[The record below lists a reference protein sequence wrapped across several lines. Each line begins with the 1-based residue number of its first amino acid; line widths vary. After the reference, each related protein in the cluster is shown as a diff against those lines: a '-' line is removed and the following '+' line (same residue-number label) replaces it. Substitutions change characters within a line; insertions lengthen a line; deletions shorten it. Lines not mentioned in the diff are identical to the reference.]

1 MNIFDFKVGIKM
13 KKANKR
19 KLGDLLV
26 QADMITKDQLKEGLQ
41 EQVKTGKKL
50 GEILVEKGWVTEQNI
65 IEVLEFQ
72 LGIPQVDLSKY
83 VIDSKAAGMINEN
96 LAKRHMLIP
105 IKIENNRLVVAM
117 SDPLNVFALDDV
129 RITTKM
135 EVIPVIASL
144 SDVKSAIDR
153 MYGASKVASIAAEFQ
168 KQMQEKMK
176 KQATYDSDSQSEE
189 EVLNSPAVQLV
200 NNIIEQAIRRN
211 ASDIH
216 IEPFETYVRVR
227 LRIDGQLQELL
238 RTDLTTLNAMVTRIK
253 ILGKMNIAEKRLPQD
268 GRIGV
273 TLENNQLDLRVN
285 VLPTIYG
292 EKVVIRLIYRTG
304 MQLTKEQLGFYTED
318 LDKFT
323 RLLKNPHGI
332 ILVTGPTGS
341 GKSTTLATALRE
353 LNRPNVNIITVEDP
367 VENMIDGVN
376 QVHVNVKAGLTFA
389 NALRAILRQ
398 DPDIVMIG
406 EMRDSETCSIAVRAA
421 ITGHLVLSTLHTN
434 DAPSSITRLIDM
446 GVEPFMVATAVQG
459 IIAQRLVRKI
469 CSNCSMPVSLTEEE
483 AELLKVPMD
492 TVVYKGKGCQVC
504 SNTGYKGRMAV
515 HEVMTLNAGIREMIA
530 KGANANEIKEAAIQ
544 NGMNTLWINT
554 RRNVLEGKTTVEELL
569 RVAYGQE

>member
-304 MQLTKEQLGFYTED
+304 MQLRKEQLGFYPED

-323 RLLKNPHGI
+323 SLLKNPHGI

-341 GKSTTLATALRE
+341 GKSTTLAAALRE

-367 VENMIDGVN
+367 VENMIDGIN

-504 SNTGYKGRMAV
+504 NNTGYKGRMAV

>member
-1 MNIFDFKVGIKM
+1 M
-13 KKANKR
+13 KKAEKK

-26 QADMITKDQLKEGLQ
+26 QADMITKDQLKEALQ

-83 VIDSKAAGMINEN
+83 VIDAKAAGMINEN
-96 LAKRHMLIP
+96 LAKRHLLIP
-105 IKIENNRLVVAM
+105 IKIENNHLVVAM

-129 RITTKM
+129 QITTKM
-135 EVIPVIASL
+135 EVIPVIASH

-176 KQATYDSDSQSEE
+176 KQATYDNDSQSEE

-238 RTDLTTLNAMVTRIK
+238 KTDLTTLNAMVTRIK
-253 ILGKMNIAEKRLPQD
+253 ILGKMNIAEKRIPQD

-273 TLENNQLDLRVN
+273 TLDNNQLDLRVN

-304 MQLTKEQLGFYTED
+304 MQLRKEQLGFYPED

-323 RLLKNPHGI
+323 SLLKNPHGI

-341 GKSTTLATALRE
+341 GKSTTLAAALRE

-367 VENMIDGVN
+367 VENMIDGIN

-434 DAPSSITRLIDM
+434 DAPSSVTRMIDM
-446 GVEPFMVATAVQG
+446 GIEPFMVATAVQG

-469 CSNCSMPVSLTEEE
+469 CSNCSTPVSLTEEE
-483 AELLKVPMD
+483 AEILKVPIE

-504 SNTGYKGRMAV
+504 NNTGYKGRMAV
-515 HEVMTLNAGIREMIA
+515 HEVMTLNAGLRELIA
-530 KGANANEIKEAAIQ
+530 KGANADEIKEAAIQ
-544 NGMNTLWINT
+544 NGMNTLWTNT
-554 RRNVLEGKTTVEELL
+554 RRNVLDGKTTVEELL
-569 RVAYGQE
+569 RVAYGQD